1 MKLENMLAP
10 VVVAALSAS
19 CSDNLTL
26 PPEREPFEAAAPA
39 PLECVP
45 NLDGRITADELLVG
59 FDVPVAYRINP
70 SGDPRSVDLI
80 GLVDQ
85 DGVRVWDFSSDD
97 TDDKELLVSASQPA
111 AKWYSTSFP
120 DADFVAPLDAAGRID
135 GVYRRTD
142 SGVFLLGYASAE
154 EMPDEGQTLVV
165 YDQPVALYQLP
176 LEEGAEWVSVGEV
189 RNATVRDLPYAG
201 RDVYTVRVDATGE
214 LWLPELQFEQ
224 VLRIRTDLAIEP
236 AIGEGLT
243 RKQVSYV
250 FECFGEVARVVS
262 EDNET
267 DEDFDR
273 AVELRR
279 LGF

>member
-1 MKLENMLAP
+1 MLAL
-10 VVVAALSAS
+10 VG

-26 PPEREPFEAAAPA
+26 PPERQPFQAAEPA

-45 NLDGRITADELLVG
+45 NLDQQITSDELLVG

-70 SGDPRSVDLI
+70 QDEPRPVDLV

-85 DGVRVWDFSSDD
+85 DGVQVWDFSSDD
-97 TDDKELLVSASQPA
+97 ASDEELRIAAENPVS
-111 AKWYSTSFP
+111 KWYAASFP
-120 DADFVAPLDAAGRID
+120 DADFVAALDASARID

-142 SGVFLLGYASAE
+142 SGVFLLGYASTE
-154 EMPDEGQTLVV
+154 EAPPEGKTLVV
-165 YDQPVALYQLP
+165 YDSPVALYQLP
-176 LEEGAEWVSVGEV
+176 LTDGSEWVSVGEI

-201 RDVYTVRVDATGE
+201 RDVYTVRVDGLGE
-214 LWLPELQFEQ
+214 LWLPELQFDE

-236 AIGEGLT
+236 SIGEGLT

-262 EDNET
+262 ADDESE
-267 DEDFDR
+267 EDFDR

-279 LGF
+279 LGI